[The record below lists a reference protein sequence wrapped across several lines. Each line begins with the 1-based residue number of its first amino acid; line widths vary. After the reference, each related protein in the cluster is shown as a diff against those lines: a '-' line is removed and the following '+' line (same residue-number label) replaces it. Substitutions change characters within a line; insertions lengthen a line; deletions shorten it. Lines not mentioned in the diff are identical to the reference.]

1 MVKQAF
7 IKGKAIS
14 FPGGDHDIIYIVFFK
29 QSSRRGGIFKH
40 AFYILHL
47 LIIVDAMSRKK
58 ERRTAY
64 NIATSQGS
72 DLIYMTVIGQDH
84 SVRGSRLLN
93 IKSCLYMIVCIKS
106 VIGNYFPAEGQNGG
120 NTGKQKKADSPKTD
134 TWKTFCFLIDPVSI
148 VCTEAA

>member
-1 MVKQAF
+1 MDLIKPDISTDKHTGEHLVKQAF

-29 QSSRRGGIFKH
+29 QSSRRDGIFKH

-47 LIIVDAMSRKK
+47 LLIVDAMSRKK
-58 ERRTAY
+58 ERRTVY
-64 NIATSQGS
+64 NIAASQGS

-93 IKSCLYMIVCIKS
+93 IKSCLYVIVCI
-106 VIGNYFPAEGQNGG
+106 IGQCADRLLLPAEYG
-120 NTGKQKKADSPKTD
+120 
-134 TWKTFCFLIDPVSI
+134 
-148 VCTEAA
+148 